1 MRVSW
6 CTSKW
11 EAFQMEEIRIRL
23 WRDEQCQDWHVE
35 INGHRHMHVTSQ
47 SMEDL
52 VEAAVIRAEN
62 VIEQATLRGLGRP
75 N

>member
-1 MRVSW
+1 
-6 CTSKW
+6 
-11 EAFQMEEIRIRL
+11 MEEIRIRL

-35 INGHRHMHVTSQ
+35 INGLRHMHVTSQ

-52 VEAAVIRAEN
+52 VEAAVIAAEH
-62 VIEQATLRGLGRP
+62 VIEQATLRGLDRP